1 MQFFQINLEA
11 LQTKNPHLAQRLQK
25 IGEVKDFEI
34 FMDEGDVATL
44 NFVHAKHFTP
54 LYETTPAQ
62 TIQTQMQE
70 FQKFAKFPYL
80 YFYGLGN
87 GVFLKHLLQNPLHK
101 RIIVIE
107 PELELLYVVLHM
119 VDFSQELREDR
130 LVLYAYED
138 VDFPTMAVQ
147 FLKYQEQKHA
157 KTYDLHIQTSYYDKL
172 FFEHIQY
179 TNRTII
185 EAIYHAVNIAGND
198 TVDALIGLKH
208 HVINLKKVLQTP
220 PLFHL
225 IQKLGTCQ
233 SAVLVSTGPSLTKQL
248 PLLKEIAPY
257 VRIIAVDA
265 SFPVLY
271 KAGIKPDVVVS
282 IERVVQSARF
292 FTEMPAEAF
301 EDVVFA
307 LSSVQHK
314 EVVESIKGGTM
325 QLSLRPLGFMMY
337 TGPDEWGYLGIGQSA
352 ANMAYELI
360 YHSKFQ
366 NCILIG
372 QDLAYGEDGK
382 SHASGH
388 VFGEENVKTKKNDVW
403 IKGWGGKSEVRT
415 NHTWDMF
422 RKSFEKDIA
431 ETKQTMLTINA
442 TEGGASIYGTLEIP
456 FSEAIERYVNTKE
469 PKRRIE
475 MLRAAAHERERVA
488 AQTWNKVE
496 TMRVYVSELC
506 EESKALFLEIAQT
519 IEHPKEDYEIQTLQ
533 NLVGR
538 AEAIK
543 ARYEEEIYEK
553 VAWHIAQSTMLSK
566 EIELA
571 PAEVYSAKD
580 AAEEKER
587 LWHLLEAYKPWLFLF
602 AGIMDAIAKTIA
614 YAKAKSDYEE
624 VKQIDVYVGDTKID
638 TVACETLSAQNGRVF
653 DVDVRGILYD
663 VPDAYQEQIED
674 VVFKDAASKEVLP
687 EAFVSV
693 IRRDD
698 ARYNELRFMKSLQE
712 PIDEE
717 RLKEL
722 YCKNAIGFLAS
733 NINSE
738 NEAFIDYIKEL
749 YSRFPQIVFKVF
761 YFSDEQNKLIDTVF
775 SNEID
780 RMAQVI
786 PLDIYDMAK
795 EIEIFLTPIKN
806 IHSPSVKSIVKYS
819 KNIMLEIFKSEHGLA
834 TTKLSHIE
842 PIQKNGKQYE
852 VLKRIGV
859 SDENIEK
866 NNYRYLLSLW
876 GDFFEKNKIDYI
888 FDENTVH
895 SAFRNDRIELALK
908 YPVCKKYIIESM
920 FVLFG
925 VYGWLR

>member
-11 LQTKNPHLAQRLQK
+11 LQSKNAHLTQRLQN
-25 IGEVKDFEI
+25 ISEVKDFEI

-44 NFVHAKHFTP
+44 NFVHAKQFIP
-54 LYETTPAQ
+54 LYEGAPAQ
-62 TIQTQMQE
+62 MIRAQIEE
-70 FQKFAKFPYL
+70 FQKFAKYPYL

-87 GVFLKHLLQNPLHK
+87 GVFLKYLLQNPLHK
-101 RIIVIE
+101 RIMVIE

-119 VDFSQELREDR
+119 VDFAEELREDR

-147 FLKYQEQKHA
+147 FLQYQEQKHA
-157 KTYDLHIQTSYYDKL
+157 KTYELYIQTSYYDKL

-208 HVINLKKVLQTP
+208 HVINLKKALETP
-220 PLFHL
+220 PLFEL
-225 IQKLGTCQ
+225 IKKLGTCQ

-282 IERVVQSARF
+282 IERVKESARF
-292 FTEMPAEAF
+292 FTDMPADAF
-301 EDVVFA
+301 EEVVFC

-314 EVVESIKGGTM
+314 EVVESIKGGVM
-325 QLSLRPLGFMMY
+325 QMSLRPLGFMMY

-388 VFGEENVKTKKNDVW
+388 VFGEDNVKTKENDVW
-403 IKGWGGKSEVRT
+403 IKGWGGKNQVRT

-456 FSEAIERYVNTKE
+456 FAEAIERYVSTKE
-469 PKRRIE
+469 PKRRLE
-475 MLRAAAHERERVA
+475 LSRAAAFERERVA
-488 AQTWNKVE
+488 VQTWEKVE
-496 TMRVYVSELC
+496 TMRAYVSELC

-519 IEHPKEDYEIQTLQ
+519 VEHSKESYDTQTLQ
-533 NLVGR
+533 NLIGR

-543 ARYEEEIYEK
+543 GRYKEEIYEK

-571 PAEVYSAKD
+571 PAEVYMPKD
-580 AAEEKER
+580 ATEEKER

-614 YAKAKSDYEE
+614 YAKAKSDFEAVE
-624 VKQIDVYVGDTKID
+624 CIDVYAGETKID
-638 TVACETLSAQNGRVF
+638 TMACQTLSAQNGRLF

-663 VPDAYQEQIED
+663 VPDAYQEQID
-674 VVFKDAASKEVLP
+674 KVIFRDAKNAEELP
-687 EAFVSV
+687 RAFVDV
-693 IRRDD
+693 IKRDD
-698 ARYNELRFMKSLQE
+698 AKYNELSFMKSLEE
-712 PIDEE
+712 PIAINVE
-717 RLKEL
+717 
-722 YCKNAIGFLAS
+722 NNNVTPNTIGFF
-733 NINSE
+733 IT
-738 NEAFIDYIKEL
+738 NEATLDENFIHYL
-749 YSRFPQIVFKVF
+749 NTMRMRFPQVTFKGYTFVANIAMPEFVQRERVETIEQVLNDCAVLVLTDLTDFERKILGVAFHTNSLISLYKADMHNKTIKDVNRANIVAVYKQNLDLFNLRVEDVEKYNNHVLLASFIVFREMARDKKDLLLN
-761 YFSDEQNKLIDTVF
+761 DELSMQEYSLNVIEVCLKNPEFAIEMNTLVRKRAMLAQKTLESKNDTV
-775 SNEID
+775 
-780 RMAQVI
+780 
-786 PLDIYDMAK
+786 
-795 EIEIFLTPIKN
+795 
-806 IHSPSVKSIVKYS
+806 
-819 KNIMLEIFKSEHGLA
+819 
-834 TTKLSHIE
+834 
-842 PIQKNGKQYE
+842 
-852 VLKRIGV
+852 
-859 SDENIEK
+859 
-866 NNYRYLLSLW
+866 
-876 GDFFEKNKIDYI
+876 
-888 FDENTVH
+888 
-895 SAFRNDRIELALK
+895 
-908 YPVCKKYIIESM
+908 
-920 FVLFG
+920 
-925 VYGWLR
+925 

>member
-1 MQFFQINLEA
+1 
-11 LQTKNPHLAQRLQK
+11 
-25 IGEVKDFEI
+25 
-34 FMDEGDVATL
+34 
-44 NFVHAKHFTP
+44 
-54 LYETTPAQ
+54 
-62 TIQTQMQE
+62 
-70 FQKFAKFPYL
+70 
-80 YFYGLGN
+80 
-87 GVFLKHLLQNPLHK
+87 
-101 RIIVIE
+101 
-107 PELELLYVVLHM
+107 
-119 VDFSQELREDR
+119 
-130 LVLYAYED
+130 
-138 VDFPTMAVQ
+138 
-147 FLKYQEQKHA
+147 
-157 KTYDLHIQTSYYDKL
+157 
-172 FFEHIQY
+172 
-179 TNRTII
+179 
-185 EAIYHAVNIAGND
+185 
-198 TVDALIGLKH
+198 
-208 HVINLKKVLQTP
+208 VLQTP

-282 IERVVQSARF
+282 IERVPQSARF
-292 FTEMPAEAF
+292 FTELPAEAF

-382 SHASGH
+382 SHANGH
-388 VFGEENVKTKKNDVW
+388 VFGEENVKTKENDVW
-403 IKGWGGKSEVRT
+403 IKGWGGKNRVRT

-456 FSEAIERYVNTKE
+456 FAEAIERYVSTKE
-469 PKRRIE
+469 PKRRLE
-475 MLRAAAHERERVA
+475 LSRAAAFERERVA
-488 AQTWNKVE
+488 VQTWEKVE
-496 TMRVYVSELC
+496 AMRAYVSELC

-519 IEHPKEDYEIQTLQ
+519 IEHPKESYEMQTLQ
-533 NLVGR
+533 TLVGR

-571 PAEVYSAKD
+571 PAEVYMPKD

-587 LWHLLEAYKPWLFLF
+587 LWHLLEAYKSWLFLF

-624 VKQIDVYVGDTKID
+624 VQQIDVYVGDTKID
-638 TVACETLSAQNGRVF
+638 TVACQTLSAQNGRVF

-674 VVFKDAASKEVLP
+674 VVFKDTASGEVLP

-693 IRRDD
+693 FRRDD
-698 ARYNELRFMKSLQE
+698 AKYNELSFMKSLEE
-712 PIDEE
+712 PIDEK
-717 RLKEL
+717 LKNM
-722 YCKNAIGFLAS
+722 YKPNCVGFLATKENLEDEEFMDYMKELKKRYPLIQFNGLYIKS
-733 NINSE
+733 SLVYNKINDFKFINFVQITCFKDFVNNTEVFISNPAVRIYSNLDNLLLKCQNIYVSFYERTRKNENINKHDY
-738 NEAFIDYIKEL
+738 NEDHILIRNYKLFGFNIDELKNMNFNGVKLGTYQIFKILGKEL
-749 YSRFPQIVFKVF
+749 PNFEKFDVFEF
-761 YFSDEQNKLIDTVF
+761 YNFT
-775 SNEID
+775 
-780 RMAQVI
+780 
-786 PLDIYDMAK
+786 
-795 EIEIFLTPIKN
+795 
-806 IHSPSVKSIVKYS
+806 
-819 KNIMLEIFKSEHGLA
+819 IFK
-834 TTKLSHIE
+834 
-842 PIQKNGKQYE
+842 
-852 VLKRIGV
+852 
-859 SDENIEK
+859 
-866 NNYRYLLSLW
+866 
-876 GDFFEKNKIDYI
+876 YI
-888 FDENTVH
+888 FNNSMLKTMIH
-895 SAFRNDRIELALK
+895 NRNLIANN
-908 YPVCKKYIIESM
+908 I
-920 FVLFG
+920 
-925 VYGWLR
+925 

>member
-1 MQFFQINLEA
+1 MQFFQKNIEA
-11 LQTKNPHLAQRLQK
+11 LQTKNSHLAQRLTN
-25 IGEVKDFEI
+25 IAEVKDFEI

-62 TIQTQMQE
+62 TIQAQIQE

-87 GVFLKHLLQNPLHK
+87 GVFLKYLLQNPAHK
-101 RIIVIE
+101 RIMVVE

-119 VDFSQELREDR
+119 VDFAEELHEDR

-138 VDFPTMAVQ
+138 VDFPSMAVQ

-282 IERVVQSARF
+282 IERVPQSARF
-292 FTEMPAEAF
+292 FTELPAEAF

-382 SHASGH
+382 SHANGH
-388 VFGEENVKTKKNDVW
+388 VFGEDNVKTKENDVW
-403 IKGWGGKSEVRT
+403 IKGWGGKNRVRT

-442 TEGGASIYGTLEIP
+442 TEGGASIYGTLEFP
-456 FSEAIERYVNTKE
+456 FSEAIGRYVSTKE
-469 PKRRIE
+469 PKQRIE
-475 MLRAAAHERERVA
+475 ILRAAAHERERVA
-488 AQTWNKVE
+488 VQTWNKVE
-496 TMRVYVSELC
+496 TMRAYVSELC

-519 IEHPKEDYEIQTLQ
+519 IEHPKESYEMQTLQ
-533 NLVGR
+533 TLVGR

-553 VAWHIAQSTMLSK
+553 VVWHIAQSTMLSK

-571 PAEVYSAKD
+571 PAEVYMPKD

-587 LWHLLEAYKPWLFLF
+587 LWHLLEAYKSWLFLF

-638 TVACETLSAQNGRVF
+638 TVTCQTLSAQNGRVF

-663 VPDAYQEQIED
+663 VPDAYQEQVEH
-674 VVFKDAASKEVLP
+674 VVFKDAATHELLP

-698 ARYNELRFMKSLQE
+698 VKYNELFFVQSLNAPVDARVAELTFTPKS
-712 PIDEE
+712 
-717 RLKEL
+717 
-722 YCKNAIGFLAS
+722 IGFLATQENLEDS
-733 NINSE
+733 DFMEYIQELRQHFKDIAICGFCFNEVQAKQARSVVNNSAIEIHVVKEMLAMLQRISIYLFNSKYPKSMLELYWHVIYDFENIAYVRYDAKVRDVDIATQDAKSKRSVFLQASE
-738 NEAFIDYIKEL
+738 YFSLKVEGESLYKTIYDPILKEL
-749 YSRFPQIVFKVF
+749 G
-761 YFSDEQNKLIDTVF
+761 E
-775 SNEID
+775 E
-780 RMAQVI
+780 
-786 PLDIYDMAK
+786 PLDVHQSLYEFEYFQK
-795 EIEIFLTPIKN
+795 VRLL
-806 IHSPSVKSIVKYS
+806 
-819 KNIMLEIFKSEHGLA
+819 LEN
-834 TTKLSHIE
+834 
-842 PIQKNGKQYE
+842 QK
-852 VLKRIGV
+852 VV
-859 SDENIEK
+859 
-866 NNYRYLLSLW
+866 RYL
-876 GDFFEKNKIDYI
+876 KNL
-888 FDENTVH
+888 
-895 SAFRNDRIELALK
+895 DRK
-908 YPVCKKYIIESM
+908 YKSY
-920 FVLFG
+920 LG
-925 VYGWLR
+925 V

>member
-11 LQTKNPHLAQRLQK
+11 LQTKNPHLAQRLQN

-54 LYETTPAQ
+54 LYETTPVQ
-62 TIQTQMQE
+62 TIQAQIQE
-70 FQKFAKFPYL
+70 FQKFAKYPYL

-101 RIIVIE
+101 RIMVIE

-119 VDFSQELREDR
+119 VDFAEELHEDR

-138 VDFPTMAVQ
+138 VDFPSMAVQ

-208 HVINLKKVLQTP
+208 HVINLKKALETP
-220 PLFHL
+220 PLFEL
-225 IQKLGTCQ
+225 IKKLGTCQ

-282 IERVVQSARF
+282 IERVPQSARF
-292 FTEMPAEAF
+292 FTELPAEAF

-382 SHASGH
+382 SHANGH
-388 VFGEENVKTKKNDVW
+388 VFGEENVKTKENDVW
-403 IKGWGGKSEVRT
+403 IKGWGGKNRVRT

-456 FSEAIERYVNTKE
+456 FAEAIERYVSTKE
-469 PKRRIE
+469 PKRRLE
-475 MLRAAAHERERVA
+475 LSRAAAFERERVA
-488 AQTWNKVE
+488 VQTWEKVE
-496 TMRVYVSELC
+496 AMRAYVSELC

-519 IEHPKEDYEIQTLQ
+519 IEHPKESYEMQTLQ
-533 NLVGR
+533 TLVGR

-571 PAEVYSAKD
+571 PAEVYMPKD

-587 LWHLLEAYKPWLFLF
+587 LWHLLEAYKSWLFLF

-638 TVACETLSAQNGRVF
+638 TVACQTLNAQNGRVF

-674 VVFKDAASKEVLP
+674 VVFKDAKSGEILP

-693 IRRDD
+693 FRRDD
-698 ARYNELRFMKSLQE
+698 AKYNELSFMKSLEE

-717 RLKEL
+717 KIKGL
-722 YCKNAIGFLAS
+722 YCPNAIGFLATKE
-733 NINSE
+733 NLEDEEYVEYINQIMVDFPEYDFKALYFDKNSVKE
-738 NEAFIDYIKEL
+738 IKEK
-749 YSRFPQIVFKVF
+749 FKNN
-761 YFSDEQNKLIDTVF
+761 SSLELIELKDIKDIFESLEVYL
-775 SNEID
+775 SN
-780 RMAQVI
+780 
-786 PLDIYDMAK
+786 YK
-795 EIEIFLTPIKN
+795 NFIEINISNSLQYSSKDIMPINLYLDLN
-806 IHSPSVKSIVKYS
+806 ISINK
-819 KNIMLEIFKSEHGLA
+819 F
-834 TTKLSHIE
+834 
-842 PIQKNGKQYE
+842 
-852 VLKRIGV
+852 
-859 SDENIEK
+859 EK
-866 NNYRYLLSLW
+866 NNPKLYQK
-876 GDFFEKNKIDYI
+876 FFDNLEYFEFESINLDKCGNNFHKIFFRKMSEKYDININFNEEDTIKMASVYY
-888 FDENTVH
+888 H
-895 SAFRNDRIELALK
+895 LRLGLRNHKYFKFMLNFIEKWNNL
-908 YPVCKKYIIESM
+908 
-920 FVLFG
+920 
-925 VYGWLR
+925 

>member
-1 MQFFQINLEA
+1 MQFFQKNIEA
-11 LQTKNPHLAQRLQK
+11 LQTKNSHLAQRLQN

-62 TIQTQMQE
+62 TIQAQIQE
-70 FQKFAKFPYL
+70 FQKFAKYPYL

-87 GVFLKHLLQNPLHK
+87 GVFLKYLLQNPAHK
-101 RIIVIE
+101 RIMVVE

-119 VDFSQELREDR
+119 VDFAEELHEDR

-138 VDFPTMAVQ
+138 VDFPSMAVQ

-157 KTYDLHIQTSYYDKL
+157 KTYDLHVQTSYYDKL

-208 HVINLKKVLQTP
+208 HVINLKKALETP
-220 PLFHL
+220 PLFEL
-225 IQKLGTCQ
+225 IKKLGTCQ

-282 IERVVQSARF
+282 IERVPQSARF
-292 FTEMPAEAF
+292 FTELPAEAF

-314 EVVESIKGGTM
+314 EVVESIKGGVM

-382 SHASGH
+382 SHANGH
-388 VFGEENVKTKKNDVW
+388 VFGEDNVKTKENDVW
-403 IKGWGGKSEVRT
+403 IKGWGGKNQVRT

-456 FSEAIERYVNTKE
+456 FSEAIERYVSTKE
-469 PKRRIE
+469 PKQRIE
-475 MLRAAAHERERVA
+475 ILRAAAHERERIAV
-488 AQTWNKVE
+488 QTWNKVE
-496 TMRVYVSELC
+496 TMRAYVSELC

-519 IEHPKEDYEIQTLQ
+519 IEHPKESYEMQTLQ
-533 NLVGR
+533 TLVGR

-571 PAEVYSAKD
+571 PAEVYMPKD

-587 LWHLLEAYKPWLFLF
+587 LWHLLEAYKSWLFLF

-638 TVACETLSAQNGRVF
+638 TVACQTLSAQNGRVF

-674 VVFKDAASKEVLP
+674 VVFKDTASGEVLP

-693 IRRDD
+693 FRRDD
-698 ARYNELRFMKSLQE
+698 AKYNELSFMKSLEE
-712 PIDEE
+712 PIDEK
-717 RLKEL
+717 LKNM
-722 YCKNAIGFLAS
+722 YKPNCVGFLATKENLEDEEFMDYMKELKKRYPLIQFNGLYIKS
-733 NINSE
+733 SLVYNKINDFKFINFVQITCFKDFVNNTEVFISNPAVRIYSNLDNLLLKCQNIYVSFYERTRKNENINKHDY
-738 NEAFIDYIKEL
+738 NEDHILIRNYKLFGFNIDELKNMNFNGVKLGTYQIFKILGKEL
-749 YSRFPQIVFKVF
+749 PNFEKFDVFEF
-761 YFSDEQNKLIDTVF
+761 YNFT
-775 SNEID
+775 
-780 RMAQVI
+780 
-786 PLDIYDMAK
+786 
-795 EIEIFLTPIKN
+795 
-806 IHSPSVKSIVKYS
+806 
-819 KNIMLEIFKSEHGLA
+819 IFK
-834 TTKLSHIE
+834 
-842 PIQKNGKQYE
+842 
-852 VLKRIGV
+852 
-859 SDENIEK
+859 
-866 NNYRYLLSLW
+866 
-876 GDFFEKNKIDYI
+876 YI
-888 FDENTVH
+888 FNNSMLKTMIH
-895 SAFRNDRIELALK
+895 NRNLIANN
-908 YPVCKKYIIESM
+908 I
-920 FVLFG
+920 
-925 VYGWLR
+925 

>member
-1 MQFFQINLEA
+1 MPKVVMQFFQINLEA
-11 LQTKNPHLAQRLQK
+11 LQTKNPHLAQRLQN

-44 NFVHAKHFTP
+44 NFVHAKHFIP
-54 LYETTPAQ
+54 LYEGSPAQ
-62 TIQTQMQE
+62 TIYTQMQE

-101 RIIVIE
+101 RIMVIE

-138 VDFPTMAVQ
+138 VDFPSMAVQ

-208 HVINLKKVLQTP
+208 HVVNLKKVLQTP

-314 EVVESIKGGTM
+314 EVVESIKGGMM
-325 QLSLRPLGFMMY
+325 QLSLRSLGFMMY

-388 VFGEENVKTKKNDVW
+388 VFGEENVKTKENDVW

-475 MLRAAAHERERVA
+475 ILRAAAHERERIAV
-488 AQTWNKVE
+488 QTWNKVE
-496 TMRVYVSELC
+496 TMRAYVSELC

-519 IEHPKEDYEIQTLQ
+519 IEHPKEVYEIQTLQ

-543 ARYEEEIYEK
+543 ARYEEDIYEK

-571 PAEVYSAKD
+571 PAEVYIAKD
-580 AAEEKER
+580 ELDEKER
-587 LWHLLEAYKPWLFLF
+587 LWHLLERYKPWLFHF
-602 AGIMDAIAKTIA
+602 AGIMDAIVKTID
-614 YAKAKSDYEE
+614 YAKVRRLIDE
-624 VKQIDVYVGDTKID
+624 VQTIDVYCENKKID
-638 TVACETLSAQNGRVF
+638 SFGCSDMKAGLGRVF
-653 DVDVRGILYD
+653 DVDMRGILYD
-663 VPDAYQEQIED
+663 VPDAYQDKIEAIG
-674 VVFKDAASKEVLP
+674 FKDAKTGEELP
-687 EAFVSV
+687 RTFVDV
-693 IRRDD
+693 IRKDD
-698 ARYNELRFMKSLQE
+698 AKYNELSFMKSLEE

-717 RLKEL
+717 KIKDL
-722 YCKNAIGFLAS
+722 YCPNAIGFLATEENLEDEEFVGYINELLGKFPELRINGFVFNEKQKQQALLS
-733 NINSE
+733 FQIQKNLSFVIINNITDLLKNSE
-738 NEAFIDYIKEL
+738 IYFALQYSSIDFAIRDYIQDHTAEILFLDYRSSWHGKGFAPIPQKVKTNVELFGGHDYKQYNSLQEFFYSSIMKNLTQTKYVFDQTKDLYQLVYYDTIDYVLHIQGFKEL
-749 YSRFPQIVFKVF
+749 YLKFRTIL
-761 YFSDEQNKLIDTVF
+761 N
-775 SNEID
+775 
-780 RMAQVI
+780 R
-786 PLDIYDMAK
+786 
-795 EIEIFLTPIKN
+795 IK
-806 IHSPSVKSIVKYS
+806 
-819 KNIMLEIFKSEHGLA
+819 
-834 TTKLSHIE
+834 
-842 PIQKNGKQYE
+842 
-852 VLKRIGV
+852 
-859 SDENIEK
+859 
-866 NNYRYLLSLW
+866 
-876 GDFFEKNKIDYI
+876 
-888 FDENTVH
+888 
-895 SAFRNDRIELALK
+895 
-908 YPVCKKYIIESM
+908 
-920 FVLFG
+920 
-925 VYGWLR
+925 